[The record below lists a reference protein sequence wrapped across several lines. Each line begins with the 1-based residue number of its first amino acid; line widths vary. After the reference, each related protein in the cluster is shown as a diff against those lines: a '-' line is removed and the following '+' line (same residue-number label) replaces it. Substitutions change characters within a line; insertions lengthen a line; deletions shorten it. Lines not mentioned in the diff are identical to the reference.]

1 MSRVSA
7 ALVAMILAVAACT
20 SGSDGTEPASSTP
33 DASAPRGGT
42 LRLAVPDFFV
52 DEVDLDPQRAY
63 GGAGWGL
70 DRCCLLRTL
79 YSYDGTSTKEGG
91 GQLRPDLAVGS
102 PEVSPDGLTW
112 TIRLRQ
118 GLRFAPPFEGAPITA
133 EDLVRALERTARVSS
148 PAVGYGFYYGVI
160 RGFDDYGSGGA
171 DSIVG
176 LETPDDRTLVVRL
189 DHVTGDL
196 AYRFSLPATSP
207 IPEGAADGHDVD
219 YARFL
224 VASGPYMIEGSERL
238 DPAAPPDE
246 QRPAAGF
253 TPPVLTEDG
262 AVETPGLLVL
272 VRNPSWEPATDRLR
286 AALPDRIELTLGGLD
301 DEEIVRLV
309 DAGEVDLGFGG
320 SSPFEQVE
328 RYRDD
333 PAMADQL
340 FEHPNDYSFAV
351 TMNLAVPPF
360 DDVHVRRAVA
370 SAIDKAA
377 LLDIVARPPHLPL
390 GHSAVVAAHAAPDVL
405 ERGLLQAF
413 DPYPY
418 APEAARAEMRASA
431 YDRTGDGRC
440 DTPVCRNV
448 RAVVSDVGVNPGVA
462 RAIRDDLA
470 DLGIELELEIHPG
483 DRFIRLISDPRER
496 IAVVIPDI
504 WGPDYP
510 EGGGWFL
517 ALFDRSGC
525 CNNSLIGATPEELRR
540 WGYSITS
547 VPSAEDRLQA
557 CLQRRGVAR
566 TQCWAELDQYL
577 TMEVVSRIPYL
588 FIEHAQVVSERVVA
602 YSFDQFSGLPALD
615 RIALAS
621 GSE

>member
-1 MSRVSA
+1 ML
-7 ALVAMILAVAACT
+7 LVVVACT
-20 SGSDGTEPASSTP
+20 SGSDGTEGAAPTP
-33 DASAPRGGT
+33 DAPVPRGGT
-42 LRLAVPDFFV
+42 LRVAVPDFWV
-52 DEVDLDPQRAY
+52 DGVELDPQRAY
-63 GGAGWGL
+63 GGPGWEL
-70 DRCCLLRTL
+70 DRCCLFRTL
-79 YSYDGTSTKEGG
+79 YSYNGRSTEEGG

-102 PEVSPDGLTW
+102 PEVSPDGLSW
-112 TIRLRQ
+112 TFRLRQ
-118 GLRFAPPFEGAPITA
+118 GLRFAPPFEDTPITA
-133 EDLVRALERTARVSS
+133 LDLVRALERTARVSS
-148 PAVGYGFYYGVI
+148 PAVGYGFYYEAI
-160 RGFDDYGSGGA
+160 RGFGDYAAGEA

-189 DHVTGDL
+189 DQVTGDL

-207 IPEGAADGHDVD
+207 IPQGAADGHDAD

-224 VASGPYMIEGSERL
+224 VASGPYMIEGSQRL
-238 DPAAPPDE
+238 DPSAPPDE
-246 QRPAAGF
+246 QQPAAGF
-253 TPPVLTEDG
+253 APPSITGDG
-262 AVETPGLLVL
+262 SVERPGSLVL
-272 VRNPSWEPATDRLR
+272 VRNPSWEWATDSLR

-301 DEEIVRLV
+301 DQDAARLV
-309 DAGEVDLGFGG
+309 DAGVVDLAFGG

-333 PAMADQL
+333 PALADRL
-340 FEHPNDYSFAV
+340 FEHPDDFSFAV

-370 SAIDKAA
+370 SAINKEA
-377 LLDIVARPPHLPL
+377 LLDIVSRPPHLPL
-390 GHSAVVAAHAAPDVL
+390 GHSGVVAAHVAPDVL
-405 ERGLLQAF
+405 EGGLLRAF

-418 APEAARAEMRASA
+418 AQEAARAEMRASA

-440 DTPVCRNV
+440 DARVCRNV
-448 RAVVSDVGVNPGVA
+448 RALVPDVGVNPGVA

-470 DLGIELELEIHPG
+470 DLGIELQLEIRPL
-483 DRFIRLISDPRER
+483 DSFFRLIFDPSER

-504 WGPDYP
+504 WGKDYP

-525 CNNSLIGATPEELRR
+525 CNTSLIGATPEELRR
-540 WGYSITS
+540 WGYSVTL
-547 VPSAEDRLQA
+547 VPSAEDRLDA

-577 TMEVVSRIPYL
+577 MMEVVSRINYL

-615 RIALAS
+615 RIALAL
-621 GSE
+621 GSD